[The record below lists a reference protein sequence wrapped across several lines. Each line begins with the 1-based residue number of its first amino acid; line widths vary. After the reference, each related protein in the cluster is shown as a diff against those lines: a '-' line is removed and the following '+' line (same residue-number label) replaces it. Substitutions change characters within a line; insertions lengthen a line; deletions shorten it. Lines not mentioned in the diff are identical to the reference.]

1 MFRRRFVRAM
11 QRLACM
17 LAVLSLSGPTARA
30 QDPAAMPMPG
40 GAPMPGQPGAPAAA
54 PSAGASWLVSSG
66 GGLPWQVAV
75 MFTGFWVLTAAEIA
89 IVSKSAGRLDKPK
102 KKDPDLQ
109 AD

>member
-1 MFRRRFVRAM
+1 MFRRRFIRAM

-17 LAVLSLSGPTARA
+17 LAVLSVHGPTARA
-30 QDPAAMPMPG
+30 QDPAAMPMPS
-40 GAPMPGQPGAPAAA
+40 GAALPVQPAAPAAA
-54 PSAGASWLVSSG
+54 PSAAASWLISSG
-66 GGLPWQVAV
+66 GGMPWQVAA

-89 IVSKSAGRLDKPK
+89 IISKSAGRLDKPK